1 MEYISK
7 TIDYV
12 NNLIWESFIRPRV
25 IVLLAVLFII
35 WLYLFLSMKLWN
47 LSQDAE
53 KKISY
58 QYDNILY
65 LWSVFY
71 QKHHDKLGSDPWLIV
86 LKSIRWSGKSQYISN
101 RKIIRDI
108 ILKMESKLWMQ
119 VIPDEERTIL
129 SNLFVKYRIKKFFS
143 TFLKLIITLIIVF
156 LIILLICILF
166 WKNN

>member
-1 MEYISK
+1 MEYISN

-12 NNLIWESFIRPRV
+12 NNLIWESFIRPRI

-71 QKHHDKLGSDPWLIV
+71 QKHQDKLSSDPWLIV
-86 LKSIRWSGKSQYISN
+86 LKSIRWSGKSKYIPN
-101 RKIIRDI
+101 RNIIRET
-108 ILKMESKLWMQ
+108 ILKMEDKLWKQ

-143 TFLKLIITLIIVF
+143 IFLKSIIALIIIF